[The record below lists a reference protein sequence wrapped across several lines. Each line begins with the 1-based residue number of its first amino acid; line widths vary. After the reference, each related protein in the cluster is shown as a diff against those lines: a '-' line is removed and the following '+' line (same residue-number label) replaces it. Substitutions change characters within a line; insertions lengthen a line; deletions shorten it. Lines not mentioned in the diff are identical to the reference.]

1 MNFENEYLKRQ
12 NKIIKKLGEYLNED
26 NYSHLF
32 HSKSIVE
39 IMRYSVLAGGKRLR
53 PVLLISTHHMIDGNI
68 EESLPLACAIEMI
81 HNYSLIHDDL
91 PAMDDDDYRRGKP
104 TTHVVYGEDMAILAG
119 DALLNMAYEIMIKNA
134 CNYPDN
140 IHNHMEAMSIIAK
153 ASGIEGM
160 ISGQV
165 ADLYYENKTIDA
177 DALEFI
183 HNYKTGAL
191 ISASVLSGIALEDI
205 DDDSVEAIGI
215 YGRNIGLAFQITDDI
230 LDITGSFEEMGKKVG
245 SDQKNRKNTY
255 PLIHGL
261 DQSMRYVNDLI
272 IEATDALTLFGE
284 KADFL
289 RQLALTIVDRQN

>member
-1 MNFENEYLKRQ
+1 MNFENEYLKRK
-12 NKIIKKLGEYLNED
+12 NKIINKLDEYLNED
-26 NYSHLF
+26 NYDHLF
-32 HSKSIVE
+32 YSKQIVE
-39 IMRYSVLAGGKRLR
+39 IMRYSVFAGGKRLR
-53 PVLLISTHHMIDGNI
+53 PVLLISTHHMVDGNI
-68 EESLPLACAIEMI
+68 DESLPLACAIEMI

-104 TTHVVYGEDMAILAG
+104 TTHMAYGEDMAILAG

-134 CNYPDN
+134 CNYPNN
-140 IHNHMEAMSIIAK
+140 IHNHMDAMSIIAK
-153 ASGIEGM
+153 ASGIHGM

-165 ADLYYENKTIDA
+165 ADLYYEDKTIDT
-177 DALEFI
+177 DVLEFI

-205 DDDSVEAIGI
+205 DDDLVEAVGI

-230 LDITGSFEEMGKKVG
+230 LDITGSFEAMGKKVG
-245 SDQKNRKNTY
+245 SDQKNKKSTY

-261 DQSMRYVNDLI
+261 DKSKSYVNDLI
-272 IEATDALTLFGE
+272 TEATDALTPFGK

-289 RQLALTIVDRQN
+289 KQLALTIVDRQN